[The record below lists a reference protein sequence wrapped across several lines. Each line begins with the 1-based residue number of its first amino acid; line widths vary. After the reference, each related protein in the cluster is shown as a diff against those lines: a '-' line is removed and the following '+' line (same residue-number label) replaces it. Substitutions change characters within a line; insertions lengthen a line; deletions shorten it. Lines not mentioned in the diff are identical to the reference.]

1 MPRPALF
8 SQNANHSNIVAQL
21 RNVILQRRNVPGGAV
36 VLISCPECGREIS
49 DAAPSCPH
57 CGFVS
62 KTVAAAPTAPASV
75 APPVSTAP
83 IFLIAAAIAFFLAL
97 FTPRIVAVLPILAA
111 VILAIV
117 AMVRKEPLK
126 PAAIAV
132 IVLSIGLFALSESDL
147 SSPSSIPSSASGPNG
162 SPALAYTVARC
173 EQESGFMFVEGLVTN
188 NSSDSLKNV
197 EAVATYNDA
206 SGKMVTS
213 EDTLIEYNP
222 ILPGQTSPFKV
233 MATYNP
239 AMASCSV
246 SFKGL
251 MGGEI
256 SSMQAQ

>member
-1 MPRPALF
+1 M
-8 SQNANHSNIVAQL
+8 
-21 RNVILQRRNVPGGAV
+21 
-36 VLISCPECGREIS
+36 LISCAECGKEIS

-62 KTVAAAPTAPASV
+62 KSVVDTPVAPTIATT
-75 APPVSTAP
+75 PVSTTP

-97 FTPRIVAVLPILAA
+97 FTPRIVAILPILAA
-111 VILAIV
+111 VILATI
-117 AMVRKEPLK
+117 ALFRKEPFR
-126 PAAIAV
+126 PAAVVV

-147 SSPSSIPSSASGPNG
+147 SSPSSVASSASGPNG
-162 SPALAYTVARC
+162 SPALAYTVTRC
-173 EQESGFMFVEGLVTN
+173 EQESGFMFVEGTVTN

-197 EAVATYNDA
+197 EAVASYNDA

-222 ILPGQTSPFKV
+222 ILSGQTSPFKV

-246 SFKGL
+246 RFKDL

-256 SSMQAQ
+256 SSAQAG